1 MQLSGS
7 QQELAVSVSKKDGQL
22 SDPDFHVPEQQIS
35 TSSSG
40 GKISE
45 VAQQLQEEA
54 MRRLQSLQEQLVGG
68 EKRNDQNLKEKRK
81 ARKQYAQSKREK
93 LMKAVENMEDDGIM
107 VKVYD
112 NLQDEVK
119 VKNRK
124 VYRHYVSVSFCI
136 ILYHFISSCM
146 LIGCVKVLNITVI
159 HVHLGNARLK

>member
-1 MQLSGS
+1 M
-7 QQELAVSVSKKDGQL
+7 SKKDGQL

-35 TSSSG
+35 TSSTG

-119 VKNRK
+119 VKNKK
-124 VYRHYVSVSFCI
+124 VWSLCICI
-136 ILYHFISSCM
+136 ILYHPVSFYIILYADWMYRS
-146 LIGCVKVLNITVI
+146 IT
-159 HVHLGNARLK
+159 